1 MNSVLPETVRGLNC
15 KTQKPNLAHLI
26 KNNNKSYVM
35 ERVDIESMGSL
46 EKETWRLGKSQG
58 KPTAEKSAEVLA
70 G

>member
-26 KNNNKSYVM
+26 KNNSKLYVM
-35 ERVDIESMGSL
+35 ERVDIEYMGSL

-58 KPTAEKSAEVLA
+58 ELTAEKSAEFLA